1 MARVSLDDFFAQEL
15 RENPWSDETQEVFD
29 LASQAFSQEVEI
41 LAKERA
47 EIGAY
52 LHQARQSHRYSQKEL
67 SAITSIDQAEI
78 SRIERGLSNPTLDT
92 LLKLAK
98 ALGVSLVGVPRT
110 ELKPA

>member
-15 RENPWSDETQEVFD
+15 RENPWSEETHEVFQR
-29 LASQAFSQEVEI
+29 ASQAFSQEVAV

-52 LHQARQSHRYSQKEL
+52 LHQARKSHHYSQEKL

-98 ALGVSLVGVPRT
+98 ALGVSLLGVPRS
-110 ELKPA
+110 EVQPV